1 MNARVPVRVA
11 GRASRAWETVA
22 GSGVAAVLVVD
33 PLDIRWLTGFTGS
46 AGIVV
51 LGPRPVLVVDGRY
64 GEQAA
69 EETSA
74 SGSSAEVV
82 VAQHGSTVDDEAVR
96 LVSGA
101 VGFDPAVT
109 TVARTARWRAAGAPA
124 LVEVGGFAALRMVKE
139 PDELARI
146 ERAAAITDRALALTE
161 VRPGATEE
169 DVRNRLEET
178 MRREGA
184 DGPGYGTIVASGPN
198 SALPHHR
205 PTSRDIRLG
214 DAVVIDAGA
223 EVDGYRSDM
232 TRTTGVGA
240 VDPIL
245 SSWWE
250 IVAEAQEAGVAAVRP
265 GATGDDVDRAVRL
278 VLDRHGVGEWFVHG
292 TGHGVGLAIHEG
304 PWLRRGSIDV
314 LEEGMV
320 VTVEPGLY
328 RRDVGGV
335 RIEDLLVVTRT
346 ASRHLTHS
354 PKDAPCP
361 QSAPTT

>member
-1 MNARVPVRVA
+1 MNLGSPVRVA
-11 GRASRAWETVA
+11 GRTARAWESVA
-22 GSGVAAVLVVD
+22 ESGAAAVMVVD
-33 PLDIRWLTGFTGS
+33 PLDIRWLTGFSGS
-46 AGIVV
+46 AGVVV

-64 GEQAA
+64 ADQAGEQVA
-69 EETSA
+69 A
-74 SGSSAEVV
+74 SGCVAEVA
-82 VAQHGSTVDDEAVR
+82 VAANGSTVDEEAVR
-96 LVSGA
+96 LVDGA

-109 TVARTARWRAAGAPA
+109 TVARAARWRAAGAPS
-124 LVEVGGFAALRMVKE
+124 LVEVGGFAALRMVKDR
-139 PDELARI
+139 DELARI
-146 ERAAAITDRALALTE
+146 EQAAAIADRALTSTE

-169 DVRNRLEET
+169 QVRNRLEER

-205 PTSRDIRLG
+205 PTAREIRVG
-214 DAVVIDAGA
+214 DAVVIDVGA

-232 TRTTGVGA
+232 TRTTGVGR

-245 SSWWE
+245 VSWWG

-265 GATGDDVDRAVRL
+265 GATGDDVDRAVRR
-278 VLDRHGVGEWFVHG
+278 VFDRHGVGEWFVHG

-304 PWLRRGSIDV
+304 PWLRRGSSDV

-328 RRDVGGV
+328 RRDLGGV